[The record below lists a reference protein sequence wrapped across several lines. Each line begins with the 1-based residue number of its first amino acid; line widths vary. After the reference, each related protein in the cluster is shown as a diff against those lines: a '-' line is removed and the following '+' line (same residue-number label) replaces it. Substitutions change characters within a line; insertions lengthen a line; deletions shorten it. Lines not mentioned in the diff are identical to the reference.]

1 MSIAYSPL
9 ARLASFLTGQRCPG
23 CGAACVG
30 WICPACE
37 RSLNR
42 VRLRCTGCALPLTAA
57 LQAAPADGTAADAA
71 PNTSANASANAA
83 AHLKPAAPPA
93 PALRCGR
100 CLSEPPPVAASHAAF
115 DYAAP
120 GDRLVQALKFRQRT
134 ALAAPLA
141 GLLARALP
149 AAAQGTQPIAFD
161 RILPVP
167 LSPGRE
173 RSRGYNQS
181 WELVRRLPPA
191 WGPACWQTLI
201 RTRDTA
207 SQMALPLAERERNV
221 RGAFAVQRHVA
232 GLHLLL
238 VDDVMT
244 TGATL
249 FEAARCLRKAGAASV
264 TALAL
269 ARTP

>member
-1 MSIAYSPL
+1 MPL
-9 ARLASFLTGQRCPG
+9 S
-23 CGAACVG
+23 
-30 WICPACE
+30 
-37 RSLNR
+37 
-42 VRLRCTGCALPLTAA
+42 AA
-57 LQAAPADGTAADAA
+57 LAAAAADGADSQGSGARADAA
-71 PNTSANASANAA
+71 P
-83 AHLKPAAPPA
+83 PAQTL
-93 PALRCGR
+93 ALQRCGR

-120 GDRLVQALKFRQRT
+120 GDRLVHALKFRQLT
-134 ALAAPLA
+134 ALATPLA
-141 GLLARALP
+141 ARLAQALSTS
-149 AAAQGTQPIAFD
+149 AASQSPPSFGRVLPI
-161 RILPVP
+161 P

-181 WELVRRLPPA
+181 WELARRLPPA
-191 WGPACWQTLI
+191 FGPACWQTLL

-221 RGAFAVQRHVA
+221 RGAFAVQREVT

-264 TALAL
+264 TALVL